1 MGIRPRV
8 WTDPLRDVQRVPPA
22 EWCRLCGA
30 ELYGQ
35 ERELCP
41 LCRAE
46 LTDREKGTR
55 HDITGVIDSI

>member
-8 WTDPLRDVQRVPPA
+8 WTDPLRDVQRIPPA

-46 LTDREKGTR
+46 LSEREGNEE
-55 HDITGVIDSI
+55 